1 MLCIS
6 TMGVHYTILH
16 NIFII
21 FSQIL
26 FLDMA
31 EDDWSW
37 DWDQDV
43 CGYLLLFMSFFI
55 LLDFFMR

>member
-1 MLCIS
+1 MLIYH
-6 TMGVHYTILH
+6 G
-16 NIFII
+16 
-21 FSQIL
+21 
-26 FLDMA
+26 DMA